1 MGSKK
6 DKDKNNKQA
15 LIERMKRGD
24 IGLIDDP
31 DEEREILEAYDSDN
45 LERVE
50 DVEAKKREI
59 VEAAR
64 RTSLK
69 TKRISI
75 RVGEDDL
82 EKLKVK
88 AAESGIP
95 YQTLLGSLIHQ
106 FVTGKVSLLI

>member
-6 DKDKNNKQA
+6 DKDKNVNKE
-15 LIERMKRGD
+15 LIEKLRRGETG
-24 IGLIDDP
+24 IIDDP
-31 DEEREILEAYDSDN
+31 EEELEVLEAY
-45 LERVE
+45 ERGELAHVE
-50 DVEAKKREI
+50 NVEAKKREL
-59 VEAAR
+59 VDAAGK
-64 RTSLK
+64 TSLK

-75 RVGEDDL
+75 RVVEDDL

-106 FVTGKVSLLI
+106 YVTGKVSLLI